1 MSDEKLDGGEVQN
14 FVRDIIDADLAEGKY
29 QYTVTRFPPEPNG
42 YLHIGHTKSICLNFG
57 IARDYGG
64 QCHLRFDDTNP
75 ETEDIKFIE
84 AIQADIRWLG
94 FDWGDHLYYASDY
107 YERMYGFAQHLI
119 RSGKAYVCSLSVDE
133 IRDYRGTLSEPG
145 RPSPD
150 RDRPMDESLDLFA
163 RMRAGEF
170 ENGQYTLRAKIDMS
184 ASNMKMRDPL
194 LYRIRHAHHPRTGD
208 AWCIYPMYDYAHC
221 LSDSIEGITHSI
233 CTLEFENN
241 RELYDWVLAH
251 APVDHI
257 SHQYEF
263 AKLAMTYTMLSKRNL
278 KRMVDNGL
286 VDGWDDPR
294 MQTVAGMRR
303 RGYTPEALQAF
314 CESVGVTKANTVIDV
329 SRLDFYLR
337 KDLNTRCPRVMAV
350 LEPLKVTIT
359 N

>member
-1 MSDEKLDGGEVQN
+1 M
-14 FVRDIIDADLAEGKY
+14 
-29 QYTVTRFPPEPNG
+29 
-42 YLHIGHTKSICLNFG
+42 
-57 IARDYGG
+57 
-64 QCHLRFDDTNP
+64 
-75 ETEDIKFIE
+75 
-84 AIQADIRWLG
+84 
-94 FDWGDHLYYASDY
+94 
-107 YERMYGFAQHLI
+107 

-359 N
+359 NYPGETDEIIDAPYWPVGFESTQRRALPFGATLYIERSDFQAVPEKGFRRLTLGGEVRLRHAYFIKCNEVITDEQGTVVELKCTYDNQTKGGQAPDGR